1 VKRPAGAALLLLPFA
16 ALLAVHAPLLR
27 GGVYFTDDLTHITQ
41 PWRFLC
47 AEALQRGM
55 LPLWDPYAFFGLPLL
70 GNMQAGALSPL
81 AALFH
86 VFPFTRALGPFLLLH
101 YALALFWTWLWLRS
115 RGFRGSA
122 ALAGASL
129 FALGGYL
136 TAYLQF
142 PNLLATLAHLPALLL
157 FAGRPLPF
165 AFACADALLSG
176 YPPVLGAGIAAVFA
190 VSAAWPA
197 PGSGGLRR
205 EWARTAAGAALG
217 LALGAAVLFPGAE
230 LSRQSARVRDILPDW
245 QRMAQSLRPY
255 ELTAFV
261 HPAWTRRLMLAGQ
274 DRSERLETVTWD
286 DGGAPRTFTFRSD
299 YRDSLR
305 DPAGL
310 PVSTWKSV
318 YVGFAGMALALA
330 GLLLFAARS
339 PGRAAAAAALLA
351 AVALLVLGKHCGA
364 SSWLWEHC
372 APLWFIRGPARL
384 GYLALAALVPLA
396 ALAVDRLAR
405 RSRAAAALCALVVIA
420 ELSSL
425 AYGFYPA
432 LPADYYTTKG
442 PLVERLQKELAGARY
457 FLSTTGEV
465 WALVDK
471 DDRSPEYRRFRETIW
486 RSYRQKLFGIVG
498 ASYHL
503 AAAGGEYEP
512 LLPAEATKV
521 VEALRDSPKEELAA
535 RLRASGVRLYLDRR
549 EDPKSPLKPLGTTL
563 WHVYGTPEEPVG
575 ALLVARERSPLLE
588 GSFEDGAKTLRGA
601 AWKRALRREDRVLA
615 EGEAREGGTLFL
627 SEPFYPG
634 WEARVDG
641 VKTERRR
648 ALGAF
653 TSVEVPAGAR
663 RVELRYAPGSWRL
676 GLALSL
682 SLLTALLSGLW
693 LRLRAF

>member
-1 VKRPAGAALLLLPFA
+1 MRRRAGAALLLLPFA
-16 ALLAVHAPLLR
+16 ALLVVHAPLLCGR
-27 GGVYFTDDLTHITQ
+27 LYFTDDLTHITQ

-55 LPLWDPYAFFGLPLL
+55 LPLWNPYSFFGLPLL

-81 AALFH
+81 AALFN
-86 VFPFTRALGPFLLLH
+86 VFPFTRALGPFLLLQ

-115 RGFRGSA
+115 RGLRRSA
-122 ALAGASL
+122 ALTGAAL
-129 FALGGYL
+129 FALSGVL
-136 TAYLQF
+136 VSQLQF
-142 PNLLATLAHLPALLL
+142 PNLLATLVHLPALLL

-165 AFACADALLSG
+165 AFACADAFLSG

-197 PGSGGLRR
+197 PGLGSLRR

-217 LALGAAVLFPGAE
+217 LALGGAVLLPGAE
-230 LSRQSARVRDILPDW
+230 LSIDSARVRDILPDW

-286 DGGAPRTFTFRSD
+286 DGGTPRTFTFRSD
-299 YRDSLR
+299 YRDTLR

-318 YVGFAGMALALA
+318 YVGFAGMGLALA
-330 GLLLFAARS
+330 GLFLFARREPA
-339 PGRAAAAAALLA
+339 RAAAAAALLA

-364 SSWLWEHC
+364 SDWLWEHC
-372 APLWFIRGPARL
+372 APLRLIRGPARL
-384 GYLALAALVPLA
+384 GYLALPALVPLA
-396 ALAVDRLAR
+396 ALAADRLAR
-405 RSRAAAALCALVVIA
+405 RSRGAAALCALVVIG
-420 ELSSL
+420 ELSAL

-442 PLVERLQKELAGARY
+442 PLVERLQRELAGARY
-457 FLSTTGEV
+457 SLPTTGEV

-471 DDRSPEYRRFRETIW
+471 AERSPEYLRFRETIW
-486 RSYRQKLFGIVG
+486 RTYRQKLFGIAG
-498 ASYHL
+498 APYHL

-512 LLPAEATKV
+512 LVSAETTRV
-521 VEALRDSPKEELAA
+521 VEALRSSPKEELPA

-575 ALLVARERSPLLE
+575 ALLVARERAGRLE
-588 GSFEDGAKTLRGA
+588 GSFADGAKTLKGIP
-601 AWKRALRREDRVLA
+601 WKRTLQREDRVLA
-615 EGEAREGGTLFL
+615 EGDAREGGTLFL

-663 RVELRYAPGSWRL
+663 RVELRYAPRSWSA

-682 SLLTALLSGLW
+682 AVLAGLLGALW
-693 LRLRAF
+693 MRLKAF